1 MPSIFRADNANH
13 RKQISAQRGQSA
25 LSARG
30 DMSTTDYLMVL
41 PVPHFRVGHRR
52 VAVESAFAEHLRMMR
67 RKIGDAGDTLVV
79 ASPSMRAEAYESRK
93 QGLSII
99 DEEKGTISFCTL
111 YSEDAIHSPLDK
123 IRHFYPVM
131 RTVYT
136 ISKQSFCI
144 HSGLSWSV
152 WLPFEFASILIGTV
166 LGRRTVFVVDIDFR
180 NSAFMS
186 YKTGDWSW
194 KSYLLCRLIY
204 DNVRSLQLRIA
215 ARYCSLVM
223 LKGRKLVADFG
234 GGRSNVKYIL
244 DAAHSENNVIDARLL
259 EKKVRDIRDR
269 SQPVRLT
276 YFGRLTAYKG
286 IDRCL
291 RAVATA
297 KHSGANVQLDIIGS
311 GEQLD
316 ALRRLT
322 IECHADSYVRFY
334 GSLLFNQE
342 FFGLLYQ
349 YHLLLAAPLREDTPR
364 SALDAMAAGI
374 PYLAFDTYYYRE
386 LLESEAG
393 RTVPWPDVNAMA
405 QVIVNLERNREEL
418 VSMVEHSV
426 EYARANTQE
435 IWLERR
441 FTWTL
446 PEGPGN

>member
-1 MPSIFRADNANH
+1 M
-13 RKQISAQRGQSA
+13 SA
-25 LSARG
+25 
-30 DMSTTDYLMVL
+30 TDYLMVL
-41 PVPHFRVGHRR
+41 PVPHFRVGRCR
-52 VAVESAFAEHLRMMR
+52 VAVESSFAEHLRMMR
-67 RKIGDAGDTLVV
+67 RKIGDAGDRLVV
-79 ASPSMRAEAYESRK
+79 ASPSMRTEAYESRK
-93 QGLSII
+93 QGLSTI

-111 YSEDAIHSPLDK
+111 YSEDAIHSLLDK

-131 RTVYT
+131 RTVYA
-136 ISKQSFCI
+136 ISKQSSCI

-152 WLPFEFASILIGTV
+152 WLPFEFASILFGAV
-166 LGRRTVFVVDIDFR
+166 LGRRTVFVVDIDYR
-180 NSAFMS
+180 NSALMS
-186 YKTGDWSW
+186 YKIGHWSW
-194 KSYLLCRLIY
+194 KSYILCKLIY
-204 DNVRSLQLRIA
+204 DNVRSIQLRIA
-215 ARYCSLVM
+215 VRYCSLVM
-223 LKGRKLVADFG
+223 LKGRKMVADFG
-234 GGRSNVKYIL
+234 RGRPNVKYIL
-244 DAAHSENNVIDARLL
+244 DASHSADNVIDADLL
-259 EKKVRDIRDR
+259 DKKIKNIRDR

-297 KHSGANVQLDIIGS
+297 KSSGANVQLDIIGG

-316 ALRRLT
+316 ELCRLT
-322 IECHADSYVRFY
+322 TECHAGSYVRFH

-342 FFGLLYQ
+342 FFRLLYQ

-386 LLESEAG
+386 LLESGAG

-405 QVIVNLERNREEL
+405 QAIVDLERNREEL

-426 EYARANTQE
+426 EYALANTQE

-441 FTWTL
+441 SAWIL
-446 PEGPGN
+446 PAGSAKAAIHRSAAASAE

>member
-1 MPSIFRADNANH
+1 M
-13 RKQISAQRGQSA
+13 SA
-25 LSARG
+25 
-30 DMSTTDYLMVL
+30 TDYLMVL
-41 PVPHFRVGHRR
+41 PVPHFRVGRCR

-67 RKIGDAGDTLVV
+67 RKIGDAGDRMVV
-79 ASPSMRAEAYESRK
+79 ASPSMRTEAYESRK

-123 IRHFYPVM
+123 IRHLYPVM
-131 RTVYT
+131 RTVYA

-152 WLPFEFASILIGTV
+152 WLPFEFASILFGTV
-166 LGRRTVFVVDIDFR
+166 LGRRTVFVVDIDYR

-186 YKTGDWSW
+186 YKIGDWSW
-194 KSYLLCRLIY
+194 KSYVLCKFIY

-223 LKGRKLVADFG
+223 LKGRKMVADFG
-234 GGRSNVKYIL
+234 VGRPNVKYIL
-244 DAAHSENNVIDARLL
+244 DASHSANNVIDAELL
-259 EKKVRDIRDR
+259 EKKVKDIRDR

-297 KHSGANVQLDIIGS
+297 KNSGANVQLDIIGG

-322 IECHADSYVRFY
+322 TECHADSYVRFH

-342 FFGLLYQ
+342 FFRLLYQ

-386 LLESEAG
+386 LLESGAG

-405 QVIVNLERNREEL
+405 QAIVDLERNREEL
-418 VSMVEHSV
+418 VSMVERSV
-426 EYARANTQE
+426 EYALANTQE

-441 FTWTL
+441 LTWTL
-446 PEGPGN
+446 REGAR